1 MAQLQQ
7 AQAQLP
13 RQSEASVA
21 RSAADVA
28 AARAAA
34 VTQPRTGHL
43 LSTPF
48 SPVLAP
54 SPALTSSSASSLT
67 SSGAGWLDNVLA
79 HLDALPTRL
88 RLTASLFYRRESQSR
103 EHDWMLDSMST
114 SSSVHPA
121 YSALLSELGLR
132 LQASDDEGLDGSCQ
146 ENESVIYFENEDSEL
161 ILHVPALMRPDPHR
175 YFPCFFTELPLY
187 CSLM

>member
-1 MAQLQQ
+1 LQPQ
-7 AQAQLP
+7 QPQ
-13 RQSEASVA
+13 QSDASVV
-21 RSAADVA
+21 RSAAEVA
-28 AARAAA
+28 AARTAA

-54 SPALTSSSASSLT
+54 SPVPTTSSASSLL
-67 SSGAGWLDNVLA
+67 SSSAGWLDNVLA

-103 EHDWMLDSMST
+103 EHEWMMDTL
-114 SSSVHPA
+114 SSSSTVHPA

-132 LQASDDEGLDGSCQ
+132 LQASDDEVLDGSHQ
-146 ENESVIYFENEDSEL
+146 ENESVVYFENEESEL
-161 ILHVPALMRPDPHR
+161 ILHVPALMRPDLHR
-175 YFPCFFTELPLY
+175 YFL
-187 CSLM
+187 